1 MGALERNYGGT
12 VLRAARGRVA
22 QMHLADIWKK
32 SIYIWTFSIYIWTF
46 SIYMN
51 FFHIP
56 PSSSSCDIVPPRCP
70 HSAAPVP
77 PRCLLWSAGA
87 WNRPRISNL

>member
-32 SIYIWTFSIYIWTF
+32 

-87 WNRPRISNL
+87 WSRPRISNF